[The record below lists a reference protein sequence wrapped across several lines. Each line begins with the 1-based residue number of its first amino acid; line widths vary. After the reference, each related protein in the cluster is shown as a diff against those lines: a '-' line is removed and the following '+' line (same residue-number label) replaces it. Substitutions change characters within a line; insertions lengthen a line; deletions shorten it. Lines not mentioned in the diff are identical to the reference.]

1 MLGAAQQAKSEKAS
15 LSHGCLDEAVITSFA
30 LSIQWQPSPHL
41 QKMTSRGW
49 PLQPGPQPGNNCARL
64 DPFVFLSVT
73 VSLSG
78 ALAFFKHFWFRRVGF
93 FKISWNFPLLLA
105 KCCPMLWSSEEGKT
119 CRTGMEPITVLV
131 YSEIHNQ
138 LQSWKTGFVH
148 SFLLLML
155 LFKTVV
161 FVVLRTKRKAY
172 ETTQET
178 LQHQKLLGND
188 RMMS

>member
-1 MLGAAQQAKSEKAS
+1 
-15 LSHGCLDEAVITSFA
+15 
-30 LSIQWQPSPHL
+30 
-41 QKMTSRGW
+41 
-49 PLQPGPQPGNNCARL
+49 
-64 DPFVFLSVT
+64 
-73 VSLSG
+73 
-78 ALAFFKHFWFRRVGF
+78 
-93 FKISWNFPLLLA
+93 
-105 KCCPMLWSSEEGKT
+105 
-119 CRTGMEPITVLV
+119 MEPITVLV

-148 SFLLLML
+148 FFLLLML
-155 LFKTVV
+155 LFKTVA